1 MNNHHEPE
9 SPSWTRDPPVNNH
22 SDIHPWILKATIR
35 KWAHRCAN
43 LHVIASLP
51 AGIEGWSW
59 PVGRRQPRAGRCRE
73 RRRNSQCNRIPEM
86 GKVSWNVLINKI
98 SSSSKRAS
106 LKHYTI
112 GLFPMCWRC
121 LVPGR
126 RPLTTWRSLW
136 RSLARSGRSRPSSP
150 RWVGMWNLVS
160 HGHHCWFNGLESAC

>member
-86 GKVSWNVLINKI
+86 GKVSWNVLTNKI

-106 LKHYTI
+106 LKHYMDI
-112 GLFPMCWRC
+112 P
-121 LVPGR
+121 
-126 RPLTTWRSLW
+126 SE
-136 RSLARSGRSRPSSP
+136 GRSSK
-150 RWVGMWNLVS
+150 WNTCRTTRQPGPLS
-160 HGHHCWFNGLESAC
+160 KYSTTFGLENINKWIGKWRIWGKLNRPKKVRAVL